1 MVNER
6 RRRRRVPLDIFLNKI
21 AMGVRHMV
29 RAHDISEQGIFVRR
43 LIEPEQ
49 LGQVCDLEFQL
60 PGQEDTIW
68 ARARTIRDVEDGAY
82 ALRFIAMSD
91 QHRELIRSFVAMGQ
105 SWVTELDHET
115 ATAALR

>member
-21 AMGVRHMV
+21 AQGVRHMV

-43 LIEPEQ
+43 LIEPEI

-60 PGQEDTIW
+60 PGQPDTIW
-68 ARARTIRDVEDGAY
+68 ARARIIRDIEGGAF

-91 QHRELIRSFVAMGQ
+91 PHRELIRNFVTMGQ
-105 SWVTELDHET
+105 DWLAELDNAST
-115 ATAALR
+115 PVALR